1 MIARGVGC
9 KMKGVQSELLAYV
22 KKQWLI
28 YVILII
34 SLFAGIF
41 LDLALPWF
49 MMNIT
54 DSALIG
60 NIGQFRFVLIIGV
73 VLLGL
78 TFIQNYYDVLVKNY
92 ISSYIRNDLRVR
104 LFNHHL
110 KLPISYFNK
119 TKSGEI
125 SSKIINDVNV
135 VGDLM
140 GSTFISLLQGPL
152 VAIAAF
158 IFLLK
163 IQWQLALVCGLIGP
177 LIILIGKVFGSSMR
191 KVSGK
196 LQEQVAHSQSF
207 VQEIVKNIPFVRTY
221 LLGRTVA
228 EKFQGL
234 TKGIFHYDIQKGKAQ
249 AAMQGSSQ
257 AIGFLTFLIAFGLGA
272 YYVLIGDIT
281 VGALLAFI
289 QLLNHVVWPFSG
301 LAQVWGLTQESL
313 SACDRIFRVFKEK
326 RQFDTFPQ
334 KHEVGR
340 ERGNIS
346 MKNVSFSYKEENKK
360 GLSDI
365 NLEVKENQFVVILG
379 HNGSGKSTIFKLLLG
394 FFPYSGSIE
403 INDKDISKMA
413 YTELMSYFSFVSQDQ
428 YLFSGTVL
436 ENIRY
441 GNLDAKESD
450 IIMLLEELKLYD
462 LIHHLPNGLATEVG
476 EGGAN
481 LSGGQRQ
488 KISIARAVLR
498 NAPIF
503 LLDEATSALD
513 YQSEEQIQE
522 VLLKF
527 KHERTTLVIAHKAST
542 IRNAD
547 NIVVLDKG
555 EIVAIGTHD
564 ELINNNTYYHNLYKE
579 YELVNE
585 G

>member
-1 MIARGVGC
+1 
-9 KMKGVQSELLAYV
+9 MKGVQSELLAYV
-22 KKQWLI
+22 KKKWLI
-28 YVILII
+28 FVILII

-60 NIGQFRFVLIIGV
+60 NTNQFRFVLIIGV

-177 LIILIGKVFGSSMR
+177 LIILIGKIFGSSMR
-191 KVSGK
+191 KISGE
-196 LQEQVAHSQSF
+196 LQEQVAHSQSY
-207 VQEIVKNIPFVRTY
+207 VQETVKNIPFIRTY
-221 LLGRTVA
+221 LLGSVVA

-234 TKGIFHYDIQKGKAQ
+234 TKGIFHYDLQKGKAQ
-249 AAMQGSSQ
+249 AALQGSSQ

-281 VGALLAFI
+281 IGALLAFI

-340 ERGNIS
+340 ERSNIS
-346 MKNVSFSYKEENKK
+346 MKNVSFSYNEENKK
-360 GLSDI
+360 VLSDI
-365 NLEVKENQFVVILG
+365 NLEVKENQFVAILG
-379 HNGSGKSTIFKLLLG
+379 HNGSGKSTIFKILLG
-394 FFPYSGSIE
+394 FFPYSGLIE
-403 INDKDISKMA
+403 INDKDISKMTYA
-413 YTELMSYFSFVSQDQ
+413 ELMSYFSFVSQDQ

-441 GNLDAKESD
+441 GNLDATESE
-450 IIMLLEELKLYD
+450 IITLLEELKLYD

-555 EIVAIGTHD
+555 EIMAIGTHD
-564 ELINNNTYYHNLYKE
+564 ELINNNMYYHNLYKE
-579 YELVNE
+579 YEFGNE